1 VSALFDGI
9 AWILS
14 FFYSLWPSY
23 GGAIILLTLLVM
35 VVMTP
40 LTLKGTRSMMAMQ
53 RLQPEMKRIQDK
65 YKDDREKLNQEL
77 LAFYKEN
84 NINPV
89 GGCLPLLLQMPV
101 FIVLYRV
108 ISGLTLPASNMGIE
122 TGWNG
127 GQVGR
132 GTALTSVPEV
142 VLKQP
147 FQPAYLNHSSELY
160 QSLAGSFTMPFLGL
174 DLASSASQ
182 ALSKGI
188 VDALPYL
195 LMIAIVAVSGWAQQ
209 RQMQGRSNTAP
220 NPQQQT
226 ISRVMLFFLPAISFG
241 LPAGVVLYFVVSNLY
256 RVGQQWYITRT
267 LYSGDDPIP
276 EVSEKQPKGGPG
288 KGDGNGSA
296 AVPAKGGKGAIKPG
310 TKSGTNGTKGAT
322 GRSKSPPVSAGAQKK
337 PKPSGA
343 AKGPRKTFT
352 SDPRRKSSAS
362 PPQQAQARPRKKRK

>member
-1 VSALFDGI
+1 MSALFDGI

-89 GGCLPLLLQMPV
+89 GGCLPLFLQMPV

-108 ISGLTLPASNMGIE
+108 ISGLTLAGSTMGLQ
-122 TGWNG
+122 TGWSG
-127 GQVGR
+127 AQHGR
-132 GTALTSVPEV
+132 GAALTDVPSE

-147 FQPAYLNHSSELY
+147 FQPAYLDHSSELY
-160 QSLAGSFTMPFLGL
+160 RSLAGSFEMPFLGL

-182 ALSKGI
+182 ALSDGI
-188 VDALPYL
+188 VNALPYL
-195 LMIAIVAVSGWAQQ
+195 LMIAIVAVSGWYQQ
-209 RQMQGRSNTAP
+209 RQMQARTSGPA
-220 NPQQQT
+220 NPQQQM

-241 LPAGVVLYFVVSNLY
+241 LPAGVVLYFIVSNLY

-276 EVSEKQPKGGPG
+276 AVAASVDKKGG
-288 KGDGNGSA
+288 S
-296 AVPAKGGKGAIKPG
+296 KGASAGAKPPA
-310 TKSGTNGTKGAT
+310 KSGTNGSKGRASGAAST
-322 GRSKSPPVSAGAQKK
+322 DKQPSGAVVRKSK

-343 AKGPRKTFT
+343 AKGARKTFT
-352 SDPRRKSSAS
+352 SDPRRKTSAS
-362 PPQQAQARPRKKRK
+362 TPQQAQARPRKKRK

>member
-1 VSALFDGI
+1 VNVLFDGI

-14 FFYSLWPSY
+14 FLYSLWPSY
-23 GGAIILLTLLVM
+23 GGAIILLTLLIM

-89 GGCLPLLLQMPV
+89 GGCLPLFLQMPV

-108 ISGLTLPASNMGIE
+108 ISGLTLAGSSMGIQ

-127 GQVGR
+127 SQSGR
-132 GTALTSVPEV
+132 GISLTQVPTEV
-142 VLKQP
+142 MKQP
-147 FQPAYLNHSSELY
+147 FQPAYLDHSSELY
-160 QSLAGSFTMPFLGL
+160 RSLNGAFSMPFLGL
-174 DLASSASQ
+174 DLSESASQ
-182 ALSKGI
+182 AFQKGI

-195 LMIAIVAVSGWAQQ
+195 LMIGIVAFSGWYQQ
-209 RQMQGRSNTAP
+209 RQMQARSSGP
-220 NPQQQT
+220 VNPQQQT

-256 RVGQQWYITRT
+256 RVGQQAYITRT
-267 LYSGDDPIP
+267 LYSGDEPIP
-276 EVSEKQPKGGPG
+276 AVSAAAST
-288 KGDGNGSA
+288 KGDGTKEKPAKSSESKSSNGKGA
-296 AVPAKGGKGAIKPG
+296 ATKGSGASGTNGAKGSRSSGAITPKSKPKPGGAAKGGK
-310 TKSGTNGTKGAT
+310 
-322 GRSKSPPVSAGAQKK
+322 
-337 PKPSGA
+337 
-343 AKGPRKTFT
+343 KTFT
-352 SDPRRKSSAS
+352 SDPRRKAGSST
-362 PPQQAQARPRKKRK
+362 PQQAPPRPRKKRK